1 MRKDEV
7 DNLLKTEYV
16 RNLNC
21 NYERLLLDK
30 KPEERRYQYC
40 ILNRGGIKG
49 LLPCSLRYINGVAY
63 LYYDI
68 SSKQNV
74 AQLYGNKCVSRAW
87 VADFLWSMRQIGQ
100 ELERFLLDSKN
111 IIWRPEQIF
120 QDLESKVFSFLYV
133 PYFEGDSG
141 YLKLMEFLIDHIDYE
156 DEVLV
161 ECVYGMYEQ
170 LERNGEI
177 YLQAQI
183 YEDAKRLEAQESQI
197 QTMDEQEAMAVNPHE
212 AEYGGMDISGRNRRA
227 RAAEKERTI
236 EEFGRA
242 GEAGRR
248 PAIQESVRLGE
259 AGRRPAIQ
267 ESGRAGEAGRR
278 PAIQESG
285 RMGEA
290 GRGPGAEEAG
300 RMRAAG
306 RGNTIQESGKTKVSG
321 RGPAIRESVKTN
333 AAGKESA
340 AEESARIKAGGQEI
354 VTERVN
360 RESASGKPTEREET
374 EKVEKRGIRG
384 IFEGKKKRGRE
395 FREDYRQSMQRE
407 MAGYAVAEDIQFE
420 EEPFGRTIF
429 IEEKQEDARIP
440 HRLFTAE
447 GRLLATLDKPVF
459 SIGKK
464 KEEADLVL
472 DSSSVSRIHARIVRE
487 KAEAYLEDLNST
499 NGTFKNGLRLQPYE
513 KRKLEEGDEIKFGS
527 VILIFR

>member
-7 DNLLKTEYV
+7 ENLLKTEYV

-236 EEFGRA
+236 EELGRA

-259 AGRRPAIQ
+259 AGRR
-267 ESGRAGEAGRR
+267 
-278 PAIQESG
+278 
-285 RMGEA
+285 
-290 GRGPGAEEAG
+290 
-300 RMRAAG
+300 
-306 RGNTIQESGKTKVSG
+306 
-321 RGPAIRESVKTN
+321 PAIRESVKTN

>member
-1 MRKDEV
+1 MQKDEV

-156 DEVLV
+156 DEGLV

-183 YEDAKRLEAQESQI
+183 YEDAKRLEAQEAQI

-212 AEYGGMDISGRNRRA
+212 TEYGGMDISGRNRRA

-236 EEFGRA
+236 EELGRA
-242 GEAGRR
+242 GEAGRG
-248 PAIQESVRLGE
+248 PAIRESVRLGE
-259 AGRRPAIQ
+259 AGRRP
-267 ESGRAGEAGRR
+267 
-278 PAIQESG
+278 
-285 RMGEA
+285 
-290 GRGPGAEEAG
+290 GAEEAG
-300 RMRAAG
+300 IMRAAG

-360 RESASGKPTEREET
+360 RESASGKPTEREAT
-374 EKVEKRGIRG
+374 EKVEKRGILG

>member
-1 MRKDEV
+1 MQKDEV

-183 YEDAKRLEAQESQI
+183 YEDAKRLEAQEAQI

-212 AEYGGMDISGRNRRA
+212 AGYGGMDISGRNRRA
-227 RAAEKERTI
+227 RAAERERTI
-236 EEFGRA
+236 EELGRA

-248 PAIQESVRLGE
+248 PAIRESVRL
-259 AGRRPAIQ
+259 
-267 ESGRAGEAGRR
+267 
-278 PAIQESG
+278 
-285 RMGEA
+285 GEA

-360 RESASGKPTEREET
+360 RESASGKPTEREEM

>member
-1 MRKDEV
+1 
-7 DNLLKTEYV
+7 
-16 RNLNC
+16 
-21 NYERLLLDK
+21 
-30 KPEERRYQYC
+30 
-40 ILNRGGIKG
+40 
-49 LLPCSLRYINGVAY
+49 
-63 LYYDI
+63 
-68 SSKQNV
+68 
-74 AQLYGNKCVSRAW
+74 
-87 VADFLWSMRQIGQ
+87 
-100 ELERFLLDSKN
+100 
-111 IIWRPEQIF
+111 
-120 QDLESKVFSFLYV
+120 
-133 PYFEGDSG
+133 
-141 YLKLMEFLIDHIDYE
+141 
-156 DEVLV
+156 
-161 ECVYGMYEQ
+161 
-170 LERNGEI
+170 
-177 YLQAQI
+177 
-183 YEDAKRLEAQESQI
+183 
-197 QTMDEQEAMAVNPHE
+197 
-212 AEYGGMDISGRNRRA
+212 
-227 RAAEKERTI
+227 
-236 EEFGRA
+236 
-242 GEAGRR
+242 
-248 PAIQESVRLGE
+248 
-259 AGRRPAIQ
+259 
-267 ESGRAGEAGRR
+267 
-278 PAIQESG
+278 
-285 RMGEA
+285 
-290 GRGPGAEEAG
+290 
-300 RMRAAG
+300 MRAAG

-395 FREDYRQSMQRE
+395 LREDYRQSMQRE

-429 IEEKQEDARIP
+429 IEEKKEDARIP

>member
-1 MRKDEV
+1 MQKDEV

-183 YEDAKRLEAQESQI
+183 YEDAKRLEAQEAQI

-227 RAAEKERTI
+227 RAAERERTI
-236 EEFGRA
+236 EELGRA

-248 PAIQESVRLGE
+248 PAIQESVRL
-259 AGRRPAIQ
+259 
-267 ESGRAGEAGRR
+267 
-278 PAIQESG
+278 
-285 RMGEA
+285 GEA

-395 FREDYRQSMQRE
+395 CREDYRQSMQRE

>member
-1 MRKDEV
+1 MQKDEV

-197 QTMDEQEAMAVNPHE
+197 QTMDEQEAMAVNLHE

-227 RAAEKERTI
+227 REAEKERTI
-236 EEFGRA
+236 EELGRA

-248 PAIQESVRLGE
+248 PAIRESV
-259 AGRRPAIQ
+259 
-267 ESGRAGEAGRR
+267 
-278 PAIQESG
+278 

-290 GRGPGAEEAG
+290 GR
-300 RMRAAG
+300 R
-306 RGNTIQESGKTKVSG
+306 
-321 RGPAIRESVKTN
+321 PAIRESVKTN
-333 AAGKESA
+333 AAGKESV

-499 NGTFKNGLRLQPYE
+499 NGTFKNGLRLLPYE

>member
-1 MRKDEV
+1 MQKDEV

-183 YEDAKRLEAQESQI
+183 YEDAKRLEAQEAQI

-212 AEYGGMDISGRNRRA
+212 AGYGGMDISGRNRRA
-227 RAAEKERTI
+227 REAEKERTI
-236 EEFGRA
+236 EE
-242 GEAGRR
+242 
-248 PAIQESVRLGE
+248 L
-259 AGRRPAIQ
+259 
-267 ESGRAGEAGRR
+267 GRAGEAGRR

-285 RMGEA
+285 RLGEA
-290 GRGPGAEEAG
+290 GR
-300 RMRAAG
+300 R
-306 RGNTIQESGKTKVSG
+306 
-321 RGPAIRESVKTN
+321 PAIRESVKTN

>member
-1 MRKDEV
+1 MQKDEV
-7 DNLLKTEYV
+7 ENLLKTEYV

-183 YEDAKRLEAQESQI
+183 YEDAKRLEAQEAQI

-212 AEYGGMDISGRNRRA
+212 AGYGGMDISGRNRRA

-236 EEFGRA
+236 EE
-242 GEAGRR
+242 
-248 PAIQESVRLGE
+248 L
-259 AGRRPAIQ
+259 
-267 ESGRAGEAGRR
+267 GRAGEAGRR

-285 RMGEA
+285 RLGEA
-290 GRGPGAEEAG
+290 GR
-300 RMRAAG
+300 R
-306 RGNTIQESGKTKVSG
+306 
-321 RGPAIRESVKTN
+321 PAIRESVKTN

>member
-1 MRKDEV
+1 MQKDEV

-183 YEDAKRLEAQESQI
+183 YEDAKRLEAQEAQI

-227 RAAEKERTI
+227 RAAERERTI
-236 EEFGRA
+236 EELGRA

-259 AGRRPAIQ
+259 AGRR
-267 ESGRAGEAGRR
+267 
-278 PAIQESG
+278 
-285 RMGEA
+285 
-290 GRGPGAEEAG
+290 
-300 RMRAAG
+300 
-306 RGNTIQESGKTKVSG
+306 
-321 RGPAIRESVKTN
+321 PAIRESVKTN

>member
-1 MRKDEV
+1 MQKDEV

-183 YEDAKRLEAQESQI
+183 YEDAKRLEAQEAQI

-227 RAAEKERTI
+227 RAAERERTI
-236 EEFGRA
+236 EELGRA

-259 AGRRPAIQ
+259 AGR
-267 ESGRAGEAGRR
+267 
-278 PAIQESG
+278 
-285 RMGEA
+285 
-290 GRGPGAEEAG
+290 GPGAEEAG
-300 RMRAAG
+300 RIRAAG

>member
-1 MRKDEV
+1 MQKDEV

-30 KPEERRYQYC
+30 NPEERRYQYC

-212 AEYGGMDISGRNRRA
+212 AEYGGMDISGRNRRE

-236 EEFGRA
+236 EELGRA

-248 PAIQESVRLGE
+248 PAIQESVRMGE
-259 AGRRPAIQ
+259 AGRR
-267 ESGRAGEAGRR
+267 
-278 PAIQESG
+278 
-285 RMGEA
+285 
-290 GRGPGAEEAG
+290 
-300 RMRAAG
+300 
-306 RGNTIQESGKTKVSG
+306 
-321 RGPAIRESVKTN
+321 PAIRESVKTN

-360 RESASGKPTEREET
+360 RESASGKPTEREAT
-374 EKVEKRGIRG
+374 EKVEKRGILG

>member
-183 YEDAKRLEAQESQI
+183 YEDAKRLEAQEAQI

-212 AEYGGMDISGRNRRA
+212 AGYGGMDISGRNRRA

-236 EEFGRA
+236 EELGRA

-248 PAIQESVRLGE
+248 PAIQESV
-259 AGRRPAIQ
+259 
-267 ESGRAGEAGRR
+267 
-278 PAIQESG
+278 

-306 RGNTIQESGKTKVSG
+306 RGNTIQELGKTKVSG

-472 DSSSVSRIHARIVRE
+472 DNSSVSRIHARIVQE